1 MRKIDYEHTM
11 ASIKAPK
18 LDSALGII
26 MAISSQ
32 CFERTRG
39 KKKFR
44 IVVDYDADESNM
56 VDIKFYDLTQ
66 PCLNK
71 DHQET

>member
-32 CFERTRG
+32 CFERTRD
-39 KKKFR
+39 KKSS
-44 IVVDYDADESNM
+44 AS
-56 VDIKFYDLTQ
+56 
-66 PCLNK
+66 
-71 DHQET
+71 